1 MATVKKSKKKKII
14 VPICIILVIAI
25 IAGSVFAVKASTG
38 TPEVTLSTISTDDIV
53 ESVSA
58 TGEVS
63 AGAARE
69 YKAGTVAICKE
80 VFVKV
85 GDEVKKGDTLAT
97 FDTETLDSQISS
109 LQSTYNNASKSY
121 NNAVSS
127 EKQAKSKLASVNKQI
142 AALEKQLAA
151 LQAAQNSS
159 ASAASSSAKKST
171 ASNNSS
177 AATAKSSQT
186 TTKNSQT
193 ADANSSAAAT
203 KKSAS
208 AVSASSVAVY
218 ADSSDIYNDLESITK
233 SLEEIADTIV
243 ELTDNVKTMNQLLQ
257 LLTDTITAAIE
268 SGDYNADSIA
278 EKCGDAMAAAIQKGL
293 IDETTLIIE
302 SGVAIDM
309 VEAAVKS
316 IDWEAIVND
325 MVSTNSVQLTSVQ
338 LQLAALYAER
348 EIFTVSSDTTVSD
361 AQKQVMDTTKSAL
374 DALKDAKEEL
384 AEGWVA
390 SIDGTVTECNV
401 SAGAQTTA
409 LETGIKLEN
418 MDTMIATISLGEY
431 DIHKVKVGMA
441 ATITTAYGSY
451 TGEVA
456 TIAPTATGGSEGSIL
471 DSVGSMAGIS
481 GLSSLTASGAGVECT
496 VTIDNPDEN
505 IIIGFDADVVIQTG
519 TYSGVPT
526 VPIESIVLEKEGTY
540 VYLYD
545 EEEGTVTKTL
555 IETGA
560 ISDSSY
566 EVTSGLSIGDK
577 IVSTPASD
585 YEEDTFKVKV
595 K

>member
-25 IAGSVFAVKASTG
+25 IAGSVAAIKVSTG
-38 TPEVTLSTISTDDIV
+38 TPEVTLSTISTDNIV

-58 TGEVS
+58 TGDVS
-63 AGAARE
+63 SGASRE
-69 YKAGTVAICKE
+69 YKAGTVATCKE

-85 GDEVKKGDTLAT
+85 GDEVKKGDVLAT
-97 FDTETLDSQISS
+97 FDTETLDAQISS
-109 LQSTYNNASKSY
+109 LQTTYNNASNSY
-121 NNAVSS
+121 SKAVSS
-127 EKQAKSKLASVNKQI
+127 EKTARTKLAAVNKQI
-142 AALEKQLAA
+142 ASLEKEVAKLEAA
-151 LQAAQNSS
+151 KSASASASGSKNSSTTASAGSSSSGSTKSGNTKSGSS
-159 ASAASSSAKKST
+159 AS
-171 ASNNSS
+171 N
-177 AATAKSSQT
+177 
-186 TTKNSQT
+186 
-193 ADANSSAAAT
+193 
-203 KKSAS
+203 S
-208 AVSASSVAVY
+208 AVSASAQTVY
-218 ADSSDIYNDLESITK
+218 ADTSDIYDNIESITK
-233 SLEEIADTIV
+233 SLEEIANTIA

-257 LLTDTITAAIE
+257 VLSDTITKAIE

-309 VEAAVKS
+309 VEAAVKA
-316 IDWEAIVND
+316 IDWEEIVSN
-325 MVSTNSVQLTSVQ
+325 MENTNSVQLTSAQ

-374 DALKDAKEEL
+374 DALKASKEEL
-384 AEGWVA
+384 EEGWVA
-390 SIDGTVTECNV
+390 SIDGTITECSV
-401 SAGAQTTA
+401 VAGAQTTA
-409 LETGIKLEN
+409 LETGMKLEN
-418 MDTMIATISLGEY
+418 MNSMVATISLGEY
-431 DIHKVKVGMA
+431 DVHKVKVGMA
-441 ATITTAYGSY
+441 ATIKTAYGSY

-456 TIAPTATGGSEGSIL
+456 SIAPTATGGSEGSVL

-481 GLSSLTASGAGVECT
+481 GLSSLTDSGAGVECI

-505 IIIGFDADVVIQTG
+505 IIIGFDASVEIQTG
-519 TYSGVPT
+519 NYTDVPT

-545 EEEGTVTKTL
+545 EEESTVTKTP

-560 ISDSSY
+560 ASDISY
-566 EVTSGLSIGDK
+566 EVTSGLSVGDK